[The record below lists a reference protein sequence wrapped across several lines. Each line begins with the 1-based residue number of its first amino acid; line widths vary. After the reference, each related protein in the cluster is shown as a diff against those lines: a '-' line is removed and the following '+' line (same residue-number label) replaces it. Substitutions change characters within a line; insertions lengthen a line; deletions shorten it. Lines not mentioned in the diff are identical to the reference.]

1 MKKVL
6 LLLLCAASQFMIAQN
21 TPIQKLIDEKAN
33 AIEAQLIKWRR
44 HFHQNPE
51 LSNREFNTMKYIAD
65 NIQGLGLDIKTGAA
79 KTGVIAVLD
88 TKKPGPVIGLRADID
103 ALPVKERA
111 NLPFKSEAI
120 GEYDGNKVPV
130 MHACGHDS
138 HTAILMATA
147 HVLSGMKDK
156 LTGKVVFV
164 FQPAEEGAPKGEEG
178 GAKLLIKEGLMKTYG
193 IEVMF
198 GLHIGAGLDA
208 NKINYKAGGTMA
220 ASDVFE
226 ITVKGKQ
233 SHGSKPWGGVD
244 PIVTSALIINGLQTI
259 ISRQTELTKEA
270 AVITVGKIEG
280 GVRNNI
286 IPEEC
291 KMVGTIRTLDTGMQR
306 LIHEKIVTTAINIAE
321 SQGAKAEVT
330 ITKGYPVTYNDPAL
344 TAKVIDVLER
354 VAGEP
359 NVRVT
364 VASTGAE
371 DFSFYALEVPSVFF
385 FLGGK
390 DPKSDNV
397 LVQQHHTPDFYID
410 ESGFKLGLR
419 AFCNLI
425 VDYPSM
431 KKETRP

>member
-1 MKKVL
+1 MKKITL
-6 LLLLCAASQFMIAQN
+6 LFICIINVAFVSGQ
-21 TPIQKLIDEKAN
+21 TDIQKLIDEKAN
-33 AIEAQLIKWRR
+33 AIEAQIIKWRR
-44 HFHQNPE
+44 HLHQNPE
-51 LSNREFNTMKYIAD
+51 LSNREFNTMKYIND
-65 NIQGLGLDIKTGAA
+65 NIQGLGLEIKTGAA

-88 TKKPGPVIGLRADID
+88 TKKPGPVIGLRADTD

-111 NLPFKSEAI
+111 NLPFKSEAM

-138 HTAILMATA
+138 HVAILMATA

-156 LTGKVVFV
+156 LTGKIVFV
-164 FQPAEEGAPKGEEG
+164 FQPAEEGAPRGEEG
-178 GAKLLIKEGLMKTYG
+178 GAKLLIKEGLMKNYG

-198 GLHIGAGLDA
+198 GLHIGASLDA
-208 NKINYKAGGTMA
+208 NKINYKAGGAMA
-220 ASDVFE
+220 AADQFE
-226 ITVKGKQ
+226 IIVKGKQ

-270 AVITVGKIEG
+270 AVISVGKIEG

-291 KMVGTIRTLDTGMQR
+291 KMIGTIRTLDTTMQR
-306 LIHEKIVTTAINIAE
+306 IIHEKIVTTATNIAE
-321 SQGAKAEVT
+321 SQGAKAEVN
-330 ITKGYPVTYNDPAL
+330 IFRGYPVTFNDPAL
-344 TAKVIDVLER
+344 TNKVIGVLER
-354 VAGEP
+354 VAGEE

-371 DFSFYALEVPSVFF
+371 DFSFYAQEVPSVFF

-390 DPKSDNV
+390 DPKSDE
-397 LVQQHHTPDFYID
+397 LAVQQHHTPDFYID

-419 AFCNLI
+419 AFCNLV
-425 VDYPSM
+425 VDYPALKA
-431 KKETRP
+431 KK